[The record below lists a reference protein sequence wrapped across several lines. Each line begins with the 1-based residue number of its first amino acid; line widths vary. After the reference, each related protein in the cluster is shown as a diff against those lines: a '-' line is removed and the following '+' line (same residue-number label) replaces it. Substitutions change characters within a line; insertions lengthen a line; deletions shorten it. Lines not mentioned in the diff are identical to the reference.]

1 MHSSHIITAPIIGKT
16 YSLYGNSLSSDS
28 YFELISNLAN
38 EFLEK
43 ISSVQELLTLIQN
56 ASKQKRLLK
65 SLSLKNNQD
74 HLSQIICEL
83 NQNLS
88 IYSQPVKEHIR
99 TISVLQRFEKI
110 KTLTVEQ
117 YHLFML
123 EIELTNRLYKKE
135 FLESELKYAFLPH
148 CMRDFSQE
156 CMSAPDD
163 LDYVCKACSKICS
176 VNEMSRLFRK
186 NKIKPYLWME
196 ADLKKLFRN
205 LNNEN
210 KKVGVFGVACIP
222 ELIQGMRMCQKA
234 NIPVIGLQLDAN
246 RCQRWMGQ
254 FNENTVNIKKLE
266 NLLNNSLPI

>member
-1 MHSSHIITAPIIGKT
+1 MHSSHIITTPIIGKT

-38 EFLEK
+38 KFLEK
-43 ISSVQELLTLIQN
+43 ISNVKELLTLIQN

-65 SLSLKNNQD
+65 NNQD
-74 HLSQIICEL
+74 YLSQIICEL
-83 NQNLS
+83 NENLS
-88 IYSQPVKEHIR
+88 IYSEPVKEHLR
-99 TISVLQRFEKI
+99 NLSVLQRFEKI
-110 KTLTVEQ
+110 KTLSVEQ

-123 EIELTNRLYKKE
+123 EIELTNRLNKKE
-135 FLESELKYAFLPH
+135 FLECELKYAFLPH

-205 LNNEN
+205 LNHEN

-222 ELIQGMRMCQKA
+222 ELINGMRMCQKV
-234 NIPVIGLQLDAN
+234 NVPVIGFQLDAN

-266 NLLNNSLPI
+266 KLLNNSLPI